1 MTQSLFDQVADEL
14 VKAFQVDRE
23 DITPDSTLEELGLDS
38 LALMELTV
46 RFEDQTGLE
55 LPDTE
60 DARLGT
66 RSTLADI
73 TAVLGT
79 VLPSGAS
86 GSPIFPHQTQ
96 PEGTS

>member
-1 MTQSLFDQVADEL
+1 MTQPLFDQVADEL
-14 VKAFQVDRE
+14 VKAFHVDRE
-23 DITPDSTLEELGLDS
+23 AISPDSTLEALGLDS

-66 RSTLADI
+66 GSTLADI
-73 TAVLGT
+73 CTVLRR
-79 VLPSGAS
+79 VLPSEAADSPVFPGEAS
-86 GSPIFPHQTQ
+86 
-96 PEGTS
+96 